1 MKSKTTEKTQDKHPV
16 YGISRPIKIIGIIT
30 LLICAFFIAFGEY
43 ARREKIQLDK
53 AAAAQRKATEA
64 AAWPAKR
71 AAMDRENAIAARQRE
86 EDYRR
91 SQHAATMAQIKDV
104 ITRFYDLSRVADAA
118 PPTAL
123 AGVIPQLQAIH
134 RETQRLQLTNC
145 MATAQTA
152 LASAFDET
160 VNTYLARLQANAQA
174 MQQHGK
180 NAQTAIDKFNSIKD
194 RCA

>member
-1 MKSKTTEKTQDKHPV
+1 MKSKTTEKTQDKHPI
-16 YGISRPIKIIGIIT
+16 YGISWPIKIMAIT
-30 LLICAFFIAFGEY
+30 MVLFIVFVMAFAEY
-43 ARREKIQLDK
+43 DRREKIQLDK
-53 AAAAQRKATEA
+53 AAATQRKATEA

-91 SQHAATMAQIKDV
+91 SQHAATMAKIKDV

-145 MATAQTA
+145 MTPAQTA

-160 VNTYLARLQANAQA
+160 VNSYLARLQANAQA
-174 MQQHGK
+174 MQQHGQ
-180 NAQTAIDKFNSIKD
+180 NAQTALDKFNIIKD